1 MKFFPQSCVPLKL
14 AHYFTPSLY
23 NELLDR
29 TQSLPVLSQ
38 LCVQTTPCNPDS
50 DQSLASPDD
59 GHIRLHGGL
68 LVGMSKALSAALTLV
83 VLLALLTALT
93 SGFPLP
99 WFGSCNGLNCV
110 PPKF

>member
-1 MKFFPQSCVPLKL
+1 MSFLTEHSHCLYCLSSVCKPPLAIL
-14 AHYFTPSLY
+14 TL
-23 NELLDR
+23 
-29 TQSLPVLSQ
+29 T
-38 LCVQTTPCNPDS
+38 
-50 DQSLASPDD
+50 QSLASPDD